1 MSFLTFIFKVSRP
14 RFWIY
19 VFGPF
24 IIGAI
29 TGANSIDELSNIFI
43 FLFACYFLFP
53 ANILIY
59 GINDIFDYETDKF
72 NAKKDGYEVLV
83 EPDHRGRLVAIIL
96 LTNIPFIALSLYLGF
111 NVFAVL
117 CGFLFFSCFYSA
129 PPIRAKSIPLIDSIF
144 NILYVFPAILGFVL
158 VSNTFPSF
166 TAVLAAGFWTMAMH
180 AYSAIPDIEADKQAN
195 LSTIATKLGS
205 TGTLIF
211 CLICYLL
218 SSLIAFQFL
227 GIFSLI
233 IGAVYIFLI
242 FISFRLDRSN
252 SVFKAYRFFPLINS
266 LVGFVLFW
274 YIALTRFDVLQ
285 LF

>member
-1 MSFLTFIFKVSRP
+1 MSFLSFSLKVSRP

-19 VFGPF
+19 IFGPF

-29 TGANSIDELSNIFI
+29 SGAGSIDELYKLPII
-43 FLFACYFLFP
+43 IYACYFLFP

-59 GINDIFDYETDKF
+59 GINDIFDYETDQF

-83 EPDHRGRLVAIIL
+83 KPDHRRRLTALIL
-96 LTNIPFIALSLYLGF
+96 ITNTPFLALALFLDLKI
-111 NVFAVL
+111 FAVL

-129 PPIRAKSIPLIDSIF
+129 PPIRAKSIPFIDSIF

-158 VSNTFPSF
+158 ITNTLPSF

-180 AYSAIPDIEADKQAN
+180 AYSAIPDIEADEQAK

-211 CLICYLL
+211 CLICYVM
-218 SSLIAFQFL
+218 SALIAFQFL
-227 GIFSLI
+227 GTFALI
-233 IGAVYIFLI
+233 IGAVYVALI
-242 FISFRLDRSN
+242 FISFRLDLTD
-252 SVFKAYRFFPLINS
+252 SVFKVYRFFPLINS

-274 YIALTRFDVLQ
+274 YIALTRFDILQ
-285 LF
+285 LL